1 MSQFV
6 VSTAAA
12 DRSLLTTEELR
23 AAVGVTGSSH
33 DATLATLGA
42 RAAAAIAAWCG
53 VADGAP
59 AVPTLRSEGIT
70 ETFRAL
76 ADVPVLV
83 MARWPVTSIASVTLD
98 GAVLAATGYEL
109 ADGNRLL
116 YRLSDDVRI
125 SWNAAK
131 VVIVYTAGWSTVPD
145 GLKAAAVRLV
155 RDYWYA
161 DGPQLR
167 DPALKRVRVDGVD
180 EVEYWVSPASD
191 PLVAGEVA
199 DMLAPYRTLTV

>member
-1 MSQFV
+1 MSQFT

-12 DRSLLTTEELR
+12 DRALLTTEELR
-23 AAVGVTGSSH
+23 AAVGVTGSSY
-33 DATLATLGA
+33 DTTLATLGA

-53 VADGAP
+53 VADAPP

-83 MARWPVTSIASVTLD
+83 LARWPVSAITSVTLD
-98 GAVLAATGYEL
+98 GTVLSATDYEL
-109 ADGNRLL
+109 SDGARLL
-116 YRLSDDVRI
+116 YRLSDDMRI
-125 SWNAAK
+125 GWTASK
-131 VVIVYTAGWSTVPD
+131 LVIVYTAGWATVPD

-161 DGPQLR
+161 DGPQQR
-167 DPALKRVRVDGVD
+167 DPALKSVRVDGVD
-180 EVEYWVSPASD
+180 EVQYWVAPASD
-191 PLVAGEVA
+191 PLVGGELA
-199 DMLAPYRTLTV
+199 EMLAPYRTMTI